1 MSFLLK
7 KNKAVSFLVAFFI
20 IYFIFNISK
29 VIASDFTFQLSI
41 TEALKNS
48 LELKAEKYRLESIK
62 HSVDESYSSKDWS
75 NSFTTIYN
83 SSNKQSDFD
92 GSYVNDDTTT
102 STISLSKKIFDGGE
116 AFEKVSIARDN
127 IKIQEV
133 KLQSTHAKILLNAVQ
148 SYLNVYT
155 NQSVVSL
162 RKRSLERFKE
172 NVQATSLK
180 LEAGTVTPTVL
191 AEAQSKLAKANY
203 ELILAKGDLNNAI
216 SEFKSITK
224 FKVIPNKLS
233 LPVLNFKVPT
243 IESQIVELALKNNL
257 SIIISKFTKSLAEKN
272 IELNKTNNR
281 PSLKLEFL
289 LKDNQSS
296 LANTTSDYQSYGA
309 NITFSSPLFYNNS
322 TKSSLKKL
330 EKLSLAA
337 SLDLSEKYRIIELEA
352 ISSFQ
357 NYKNSVAKT
366 LASKT
371 EKKSSLLALNGIQKE
386 AEFGIRTVLDELDA
400 EVEYLNASANL
411 IKSEA
416 EQIYYLLTIK
426 DVLGKLS
433 IKDINESYNDS
444 FILKENK
451 MNFKIL
457 DKKMFN

>member
-62 HSVDESYSSKDWS
+62 HSLDESYSSKDWS

-83 SSNKQSDFD
+83 SSNKQSNFD

-116 AFEKVSIARDN
+116 AFEKASIAKDN

-133 KLQSTHAKILLNAVQ
+133 KLQLTHAKILLNAVQ

-162 RKRSLERFKE
+162 RKRSLVRFKE

-203 ELILAKGDLNNAI
+203 ELILAKGDLNNSI
-216 SEFKSITK
+216 SQFKSITK

-233 LPVLNFKVPT
+233 LPVLNFKAPT
-243 IESQIVELALKNNL
+243 IESQIIKLALKNNP

-296 LANTTSDYQSYGA
+296 LANATSDYQSYGA

-322 TKSSLKKL
+322 SKSSLKKL
-330 EKLSLAA
+330 EKLSLAS
-337 SLDLSEKYRIIELEA
+337 SLDLSEKYRMIELEA

-433 IKDINESYNDS
+433 IKDINESYNDN

>member
-75 NSFTTIYN
+75 NSFTTNYN

-92 GSYVNDDTTT
+92 GSHVNDDTTT

-116 AFEKVSIARDN
+116 AFEKASIAKDN

-133 KLQSTHAKILLNAVQ
+133 KLQSKHAKILLNAVQ

-216 SEFKSITK
+216 SQFKSITK

-243 IESQIVELALKNNL
+243 IGSQIVELALKNNL

-281 PSLKLEFL
+281 PSLKIEFL

-296 LANTTSDYQSYGA
+296 LANATSDYQSYGA

-322 TKSSLKKL
+322 SKSSLKKL

-337 SLDLSEKYRIIELEA
+337 SLDLSEKYRMIELEA

-426 DVLGKLS
+426 DVLGQLS
-433 IKDINESYNDS
+433 IKDINESYNDN

>member
-7 KNKAVSFLVAFFI
+7 KNKNVSLLVAFFI
-20 IYFIFNISK
+20 IYFILNISK
-29 VIASDFTFQLSI
+29 VIASDFTFKLSI

-62 HSVDESYSSKDWS
+62 HSLDESYSSKDWS

-116 AFEKVSIARDN
+116 AFEKASIAKDN

-148 SYLNVYT
+148 TYLNVYT

-216 SEFKSITK
+216 SQFKSITK

-296 LANTTSDYQSYGA
+296 LANATSDYQSYGA

-322 TKSSLKKL
+322 SKSSLKKL

-337 SLDLSEKYRIIELEA
+337 SLDLSEKFRMIELEA

-433 IKDINESYNDS
+433 IKDINESYNDN

>member
-62 HSVDESYSSKDWS
+62 HSLDESYSSKDWS

-116 AFEKVSIARDN
+116 AFEKASIAKDN

-148 SYLNVYT
+148 TYLNVYT

-191 AEAQSKLAKANY
+191 AEAQTKLAKANY
-203 ELILAKGDLNNAI
+203 EFILAKGDLNNAI
-216 SEFKSITK
+216 SQFKSITK

-281 PSLKLEFL
+281 PSLKIEFL

-296 LANTTSDYQSYGA
+296 LANATSDYQSYGA

-322 TKSSLKKL
+322 SKSSLKKL

-337 SLDLSEKYRIIELEA
+337 SLDLSEKYRMIELEA

-433 IKDINESYNDS
+433 IKDINESYNDN

>member
-1 MSFLLK
+1 M
-7 KNKAVSFLVAFFI
+7 
-20 IYFIFNISK
+20 
-29 VIASDFTFQLSI
+29 
-41 TEALKNS
+41 
-48 LELKAEKYRLESIK
+48 
-62 HSVDESYSSKDWS
+62 
-75 NSFTTIYN
+75 
-83 SSNKQSDFD
+83 
-92 GSYVNDDTTT
+92 
-102 STISLSKKIFDGGE
+102 
-116 AFEKVSIARDN
+116 
-127 IKIQEV
+127 
-133 KLQSTHAKILLNAVQ
+133 Q

-216 SEFKSITK
+216 SQFKSITK

-296 LANTTSDYQSYGA
+296 LANATSDYQSYGA

-322 TKSSLKKL
+322 SKSSLKKL

-337 SLDLSEKYRIIELEA
+337 SLDLSEKYRMIELEA

-433 IKDINESYNDS
+433 IKDINESYNDN

>member
-62 HSVDESYSSKDWS
+62 HSLDESYSSKDWS

-116 AFEKVSIARDN
+116 AFEKASIAKDN

-216 SEFKSITK
+216 SQFKSITK

-296 LANTTSDYQSYGA
+296 LANATSDYQSYGA

-322 TKSSLKKL
+322 SKSSLKKL

-337 SLDLSEKYRIIELEA
+337 SLDLSEKYRMIELEA

-433 IKDINESYNDS
+433 IKDINESYNDN